1 MREVAWV
8 EAKLFWRDP
17 FTVVFVLLLP
27 LATLYLL
34 NGVFASETRDPT
46 VWEGFGAVDFYT
58 PSYVGLVT
66 ATVGVVSL
74 PAHLTSYRERG
85 VMRRFQASPLPMAT
99 LLGAQCVVATL
110 TGTVSAVVTVAAARL
125 AYDAQMPVS
134 WPGVL
139 AAYVVVAV
147 AFAVLGVLLGLLLPS
162 SRRAGRGHPA
172 LLHVHDAGRGG
183 SAARGPADLTRGG
196 ERHGPA
202 DLRRAAAAGAL
213 APRGLGHHRHRG
225 DGWARG
231 RGTRPDLVAG
241 AVLGRDLTRSRRCT

>member
-1 MREVAWV
+1 VRRAIREVAWV

-34 NGVFASETRDPT
+34 NGVFASGTRDPT

-58 PSYVGLVT
+58 SSYVGLVT

-85 VMRRFQASPLPMAT
+85 VMRRFQASPLPMAA

-110 TGTVSAVVTVAAARL
+110 TGTLSAVVTVAAARL

-162 SRRAGRGHPA
+162 SRAAQGVGILLFFTFMMLGGAGPPREVMPTSLGMVSDVVPLTYAAQLLRAPW
-172 LLHVHDAGRGG
+172 LRGG
-183 SAARGPADLTRGG
+183 WDTTPTVVMAGIVV
-196 ERHGPA
+196 
-202 DLRRAAAAGAL
+202 GAL
-213 APRGLGHHRHRG
+213 ALIWWR
-225 DGWARG
+225 
-231 RGTRPDLVAG
+231 V
-241 AVLGRDLTRSRRCT
+241 RSWDAT